1 MIANNYKYLGKIM
14 PCMVK
19 KAILGLA
26 SALSLGCASIG
37 VPRVPSLECDDKIE
51 TERHGTIFYSCS
63 QDTTE
68 TVLETFD
75 LVGRVKEYGR
85 NTFGFSETVNY
96 RQYINTERQAPATS
110 YRIYIAPRDVISL
123 EPADEVFLLSSQ
135 EYRNEV
141 EEPIMIWSRNDNLLD
156 EEAYYN
162 ANEYDTYR
170 RAITD
175 YSPGATITPKFIAM
189 TLEKQIAVVN
199 HEDWHYNMNQV
210 WGNDLDTDSE
220 ESLAA
225 MMGNAGAI
233 GFIKENYGAGSPSYT
248 VALNNLQT
256 WVDVSEIMNTSYS
269 LLSNLYSQNLPWE
282 QEEPLK
288 EEILERADEWWFAPI
303 NNAKVIGFLPYTRLF
318 PLVHA
323 VYVTHPD
330 AAELGKIL
338 MQCPDDEE
346 DGIEFLRR
354 ARYMSSDE
362 E

>member
-175 YSPGATITPKFIAM
+175 YSP
-189 TLEKQIAVVN
+189 
-199 HEDWHYNMNQV
+199 
-210 WGNDLDTDSE
+210 
-220 ESLAA
+220 
-225 MMGNAGAI
+225 
-233 GFIKENYGAGSPSYT
+233 
-248 VALNNLQT
+248 
-256 WVDVSEIMNTSYS
+256 
-269 LLSNLYSQNLPWE
+269 E
-282 QEEPLK
+282 Q
-288 EEILERADEWWFAPI
+288 
-303 NNAKVIGFLPYTRLF
+303 
-318 PLVHA
+318 
-323 VYVTHPD
+323 
-330 AAELGKIL
+330 
-338 MQCPDDEE
+338 Q
-346 DGIEFLRR
+346 
-354 ARYMSSDE
+354 
-362 E
+362 